1 MRYDLLVLRLESQP
15 EFIPVRGGFD
25 RVMVCNNNAIL
36 LKFLTQIVA
45 LVVPTVVK
53 KINIISLHLVEKYR
67 RIRINYM
74 CNIFAP
80 KSKNSAAYAQ
90 QYLQKLFTKYFAIV
104 NNICSK
110 TNYSASA
117 VVWISHVGC
126 V

>member
-1 MRYDLLVLRLESQP
+1 
-15 EFIPVRGGFD
+15 
-25 RVMVCNNNAIL
+25 
-36 LKFLTQIVA
+36 
-45 LVVPTVVK
+45 
-53 KINIISLHLVEKYR
+53 
-67 RIRINYM
+67 M

-90 QYLQKLFTKYFAIV
+90 RYLRKPFTKYFAIV